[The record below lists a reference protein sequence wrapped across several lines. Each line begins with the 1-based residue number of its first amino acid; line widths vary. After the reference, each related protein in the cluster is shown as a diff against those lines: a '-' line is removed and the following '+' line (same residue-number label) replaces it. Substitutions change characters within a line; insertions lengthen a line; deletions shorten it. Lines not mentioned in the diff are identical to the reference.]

1 MKTVIK
7 LIIAAALINAVARG
21 AWAQWNYYQLK
32 DGAQQLLTFDVDAS
46 PDQLESA
53 ILEKAT
59 ELDIPVEPD
68 DVAVKRDGLRSR
80 ATVSYTQPI
89 EFFPKYVYPMKYS
102 FAVDTLAIRAGNTGG
117 VRQH

>member
-32 DGAQQLLTFDVDAS
+32 DGAQQLLTFDVDAT
-46 PDQLESA
+46 PEQLESA
-53 ILEKAT
+53 ILDKAM
-59 ELDIPVEPD
+59 ELDLPVDAD
-68 DVAVKRDGLRSR
+68 DVTVKRDGLRSS

-89 EFFPKYVYPMKYS
+89 EFFPKYVYPMKFS
-102 FAVDTLAIRAGNTGG
+102 FAVDTLAIRAGTKGT
-117 VRQH
+117 RH

>member
-32 DGAQQLLTFDVDAS
+32 DSAQQLLTFDLDAS
-46 PDQLESA
+46 TDQLESA
-53 ILEKAT
+53 ILQKAM
-59 ELDIPVEPD
+59 ELDIPVAAD
-68 DVAVKRDGLRSR
+68 DVTVKREGNRSS

-89 EFFPKYVYPMKYS
+89 EFFPKYVYPMKYT
-102 FAVDTLAIRAGNTGG
+102 FAVDTLAIRAGAP
-117 VRQH
+117 VRHR

>member
-32 DGAQQLLTFDVDAS
+32 DGAQQLLTFDVDAT
-46 PDQLESA
+46 PEQLESA
-53 ILEKAT
+53 IVDKAR
-59 ELDIPVEPD
+59 ELDLPVDAD
-68 DVAVKRDGLRSR
+68 DVTVKRDGLRSS

-89 EFFPKYVYPMKYS
+89 EFFPKFVYPMKFS
-102 FAVDTLAIRAGNTGG
+102 FAVDTLAIRAGTQGT
-117 VRQH
+117 RH